1 MTEADHADL
10 SRRLALAIGYT
21 PEDVRICKDG
31 TEHWCE
37 VRWPLTWWSGWWVF
51 NYRDPDVIWRVAE
64 RYDVFPT
71 RLADARWLAVMGET
85 LTFCY
90 GHGSTAAEAVAR
102 AVIRGM
108 P

>member
-10 SRRLALAIGYT
+10 SRRLALAIGHA
-21 PEDVRICKDG
+21 PEDVSIWKEG
-31 TEHWCE
+31 TEHLCI
-37 VRWPLTWWSGWWVF
+37 VRRPHLGPGWRCF
-51 NYRDPDVIWRVAE
+51 DYRDPAVIWRVAE

-102 AVIRGM
+102 AVIRGKV
-108 P
+108 